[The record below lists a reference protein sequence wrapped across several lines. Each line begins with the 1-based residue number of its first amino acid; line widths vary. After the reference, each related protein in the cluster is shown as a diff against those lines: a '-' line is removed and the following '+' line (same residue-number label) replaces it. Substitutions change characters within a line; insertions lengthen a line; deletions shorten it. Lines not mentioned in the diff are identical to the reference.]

1 MHHLRIDWHPKTCD
15 QPQNRFLWGC
25 ESTVHVHDYM
35 STIYTFIYEEQSQVG
50 LYTCSQEGKDLTGE
64 EGKEQGKIEQLM
76 SLM

>member
-1 MHHLRIDWHPKTCD
+1 MHHLRKIGKPRIHD
-15 QPQNRFLWGC
+15 QPQNKYLWGC
-25 ESTVHVHDYM
+25 ESTLHVHDHKCN
-35 STIYTFIYEEQSQVG
+35 TFVYEEQSQVG